1 MNPSAAG
8 WINKF
13 GQLVSKGPNRYDSF
27 QDLYSGLKE
36 TGFIY
41 GINTKVPEY
50 IEAEHKLSED
60 EKAKINLLIGL
71 YHAYLLERP
80 KSDFEIFVD
89 SIFTFYNDLDVHQI
103 SFLNKIL
110 TGSKTSDQLEKLI
123 DSRVYLEDN
132 LISKTFNSIITNSL
146 LFIDILV
153 FVRYLRQPKAIR
165 KYAQNLEY
173 IVINVTYHA
182 LNSKEK
188 ERNDERLAQLFGASL
203 TFIENNG
210 QSFDGSY
217 REKILQNSAIWENH
231 YFLDIACL
239 SVWEDHSLDYKE
251 SDFIFGLGKD
261 LGFEE
266 KQISRSLEEIT
277 AFFDKNATDVPFLKD
292 NNMAMQFYESMS
304 KAVNKLILRNS
315 KRLQKELSES
325 AELVALLSKSTLR
338 DLNAEEKKK
347 VQNQL
352 IDIFKSIPS
361 LAIFILPGGA
371 VLLPIFIKLVPK
383 LLPSSFDENRVDKK
397 TQKGQK

>member
-1 MNPSAAG
+1 MNPSATG

-13 GQLVSKGPNRYDSF
+13 GQLASKNPNNYSNF
-27 QDLYSGLKE
+27 QDLYNGLKK
-36 TGFIY
+36 TGFVY
-41 GINTKVPEY
+41 GINTQVPRF
-50 IEAEHKLSED
+50 IEAEHTLSED
-60 EKAKINLLIGL
+60 EKAKLNLLIGL
-71 YHAYLLERP
+71 YHVYVLE
-80 KSDFEIFVD
+80 KQSTHFESFVT
-89 SIFTFYNDLDVHQI
+89 SIFSFYQDLGIQQI

-110 TGSKTSDQLEKLI
+110 TGKKTSDQLEKLI

-146 LFIDILV
+146 LFIDVLV
-153 FVRYLRQPKAIR
+153 FKRYLRHKEDIR
-165 KYAQNLEY
+165 KYAQNIEY
-173 IVINVTYHA
+173 IAINVTYHG

-188 ERNDERLAQLFGASL
+188 ERNDERLAELFEASL
-203 TFIENNG
+203 TFIDHEAE
-210 QSFDGSY
+210 SFDGSY
-217 REKILQNSAIWENH
+217 REKLLQNYSVWENQ
-231 YFLDIACL
+231 YFLDITCL
-239 SVWEDHSLDYKE
+239 SVWEDNSVDYKE
-251 SDFIFGLGKD
+251 SEFIFGIGQD
-261 LGFEE
+261 LGFDT
-266 KQISRSLEEIT
+266 KQIARSLEEISS
-277 AFFDKNATDVPFLKD
+277 FFNKNSKNIPFLKD

-304 KAVNKLILRNS
+304 KVVNKLILRNS

-383 LLPSSFDENRVDKK
+383 LLPSSFDENRIEKK
-397 TQKGQK
+397 D